1 MINETGWQW
10 TAMELQQKIDKYPY
24 CAIFKLMQYEQG
36 NLRDK
41 NQLSLQLPFREVLR
55 PSSIKRIVQQQ
66 EKLQKN
72 TTKTEKNTKKRTE
85 VAKEKQELTAEDI
98 LQQRLQELQAKAVE
112 PVVEEEEIEDVYSPT
127 TASVEELIERF
138 NKMPPRNLTPALEDE
153 EELFYK
159 DLAKSSLQE
168 KTNIVSET
176 LAKLYKEQGAYDKAI
191 KIYEVLMTKYP
202 EKSVTFA
209 SCIDEIKLKKE
220 KDKIN

>member
-55 PSSIKRIVQQQ
+55 PSFIKRIVQQQ

-72 TTKTEKNTKKRTE
+72 TTQTEKNTKKRTE

-138 NKMPPRNLTPALEDE
+138 NKMPPRNLTPASEDE